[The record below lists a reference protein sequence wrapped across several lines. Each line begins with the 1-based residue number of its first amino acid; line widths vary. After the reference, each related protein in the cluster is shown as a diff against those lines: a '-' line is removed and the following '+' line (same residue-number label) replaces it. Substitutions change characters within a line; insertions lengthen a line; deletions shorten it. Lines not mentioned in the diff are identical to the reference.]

1 MATVKLGDKAVG
13 SIVKI
18 AENNS
23 WRDYI
28 IVHKGRPSSKYDPSC
43 DGVWLLKKDDTS
55 PSSYWNTP
63 KSGDYAA
70 SYIHT
75 YLNTE
80 FINRIDGTIR
90 SYIKQVK
97 IPYRV
102 GGSGTAVAS
111 GSSGLSA
118 KLFLL
123 SIREITGRS
132 TSGYICD
139 DGDRLSYFP
148 LDEGDGSNT
157 ASREKRIFYINGDS
171 TRPMGWW
178 LRSPDCKY
186 SGDIQYVDKE
196 GIPHDAGVGSTS
208 SYGVRPAFILPYDLL
223 VTDDG
228 VIRPNTAPATPSSI
242 TIPGSIMG
250 GSTITVKWSVSTDTE
265 NNLAGYKVEK
275 SIDGG
280 STWNQIYQGTATQI
294 TDTVT
299 FGTAS
304 VMYRVR
310 AYDAEGLH
318 SGYKVSTQ
326 VTVINNTA
334 PGAPANITVPAEI
347 RGGKAITISWA
358 DASDQDGN
366 LSGYILERCI
376 NGGASWTQVYQE
388 AALSYADTVTKGW
401 SKVQYRVKAY
411 DSYNA
416 VSGYMASAERT
427 VNNNELPTITC
438 SNADHSNIGVKS
450 EGFSISYS
458 VNNEDASD
466 ILTVTET
473 IDGAA
478 KRSFTATHGVDNSFD
493 ITGESFMRLLNGD
506 HVMTVSVTDG
516 KESAAHT
523 LNFTKS
529 VTQAS
534 VTLTT
539 PMPADGQ
546 IAVCV
551 LSVSGSIPEDA
562 DLTAEVTNNGADVQ
576 PVWED
581 CTNAVK
587 RGINHVFENK
597 IAANGFAFNF
607 RITVKRG
614 DSNQG
619 GFISSIQGGFQ

>member
-1 MATVKLGDKAVG
+1 MGTVKLGDKAVG
-13 SIVKI
+13 SIV
-18 AENNS
+18 ETGGMNF
-23 WRDYI
+23 I
-28 IVHKGRPSSKYDPSC
+28 IVHKGRPSSRYDLSC
-43 DGVWLLKKDDTS
+43 DGVWLLLERDYLANMQWHASEDNAYATS
-55 PSSYWNTP
+55 S
-63 KSGDYAA
+63 
-70 SYIHT
+70 IHT

-80 FINRIDGTIR
+80 FINRISSNIR
-90 SYIKQVK
+90 EHIKQVR
-97 IPYRV
+97 IPYRT
-102 GGSGTAVAS
+102 GSTGNTVAYGAS
-111 GSSGLSA
+111 GLA
-118 KLFLL
+118 TKAFLL
-123 SIREITGRS
+123 SPHEIGYYDTGAS
-132 TSGYICD
+132 ACD
-139 DGDRLSYFP
+139 DGDQLSWFP
-148 LDEGDGSNT
+148 KADNTDET
-157 ASREKRIFYINGDS
+157 AREKRMFKATG
-171 TRPMGWW
+171 TPQRWW
-178 LRSPDCKY
+178 LRSPDCRYRGDVSFVENDGRVHVSGVRCTGRY
-186 SGDIQYVDKE
+186 SI
-196 GIPHDAGVGSTS
+196 
-208 SYGVRPAFILPYDLL
+208 RPAFILPYDLL

-228 VIRPNTAPATPSSI
+228 VVRPNTVPTTPTSV
-242 TIPGSIMG
+242 TIPSTIMG
-250 GSTITVKWSVSTDTE
+250 GSTITVKWSASTDTE

-280 STWNQIYQGTATQI
+280 GAWNQIYQGTAIQT

-347 RGGKAITISWA
+347 RGGKTITISWTA
-358 DASDQDGN
+358 ASDQDGN
-366 LSGYILERCI
+366 LSGYILERRI
-376 NGGASWTQVYQE
+376 NGGASWTQVYQG
-388 AALSYADTVTKGW
+388 AALSYADIVTKGW

-458 VNNEDASD
+458 VNDEDASD